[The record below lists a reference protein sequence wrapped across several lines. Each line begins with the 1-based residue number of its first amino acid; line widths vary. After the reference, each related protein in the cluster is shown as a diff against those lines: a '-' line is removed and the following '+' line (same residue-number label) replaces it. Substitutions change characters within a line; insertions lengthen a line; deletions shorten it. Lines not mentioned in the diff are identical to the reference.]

1 MESTVRQE
9 FPLFGC
15 PTPDVGSQGVSPF
28 LFFGFGG
35 FRIKPHFW
43 SWIESDFLPTLFC
56 QVFPRA
62 SSCSSSFDPRKSF
75 LTLLG
80 TLQKF
85 LKSPSSRALAVFLKG
100 QHHPPTSFDRLWF
113 LLNGNPPASP
123 SLSFPKVG
131 SLEKGSAF
139 SPCFCQGEVPK
150 NVQLPHQE
158 QLEPARLTSIISEHC
173 FSAL

>member
-1 MESTVRQE
+1 M
-9 FPLFGC
+9 PLFGC

-62 SSCSSSFDPRKSF
+62 SSCSSSFDPKKSF

-85 LKSPSSRALAVFLKG
+85 KSPSSRALAVFLKG
-100 QHHPPTSFDRLWF
+100 QHHCSTSFDRSPYWSKSRGCTHF
-113 LLNGNPPASP
+113 TWASMPAISLHCQP
-123 SLSFPKVG
+123 SLSHLNNFLLLIPY
-131 SLEKGSAF
+131 
-139 SPCFCQGEVPK
+139 
-150 NVQLPHQE
+150 
-158 QLEPARLTSIISEHC
+158 II
-173 FSAL
+173 